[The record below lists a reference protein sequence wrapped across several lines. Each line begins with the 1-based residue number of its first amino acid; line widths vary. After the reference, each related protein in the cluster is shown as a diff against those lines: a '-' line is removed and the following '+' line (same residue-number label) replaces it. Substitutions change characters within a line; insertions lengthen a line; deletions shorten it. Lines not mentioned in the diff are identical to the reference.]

1 MISLQ
6 KKKEGDFMT
15 ALINKSNLQKYMY
28 LKGYNLSDLS
38 NELDIGVS
46 YLSSIVNGKKTPSPK
61 LAKNIATALNVEIK
75 DLFYFEEQE
84 A

>member
-1 MISLQ
+1 
-6 KKKEGDFMT
+6 MT

-46 YLSSIVNGKKTPSPK
+46 YLSSIVNGKKIPSPK
-61 LAKNIATALNVEIK
+61 LAKNIANVLNVEIK

>member
-1 MISLQ
+1 
-6 KKKEGDFMT
+6 
-15 ALINKSNLQKYMY
+15 
-28 LKGYNLSDLS
+28 LS

-61 LAKNIATALNVEIK
+61 LAKNIANDLDVEIK
-75 DLFYFEEQE
+75 DIFYFEEQE

>member
-1 MISLQ
+1 
-6 KKKEGDFMT
+6 MT

-28 LKGYNLSDLS
+28 LKGYNLSNLS

-61 LAKNIATALNVEIK
+61 LAKILLTL
-75 DLFYFEEQE
+75 
-84 A
+84 